1 MKTLTSLFA
10 LAFLSTL
17 AVAADEKPAAGEK
30 PKRDPAEAFKKF
42 DTNSDG
48 SLDLEEFKA
57 SPAGKR
63 DVTKADEIFKK
74 RDTNAD
80 GKLSLEEWTAGR
92 AKKADK

>member
-1 MKTLTSLFA
+1 M
-10 LAFLSTL
+10 STL

-30 PKRDPAEAFKKF
+30 PRRDPAEAFKKF

-48 SLDLEEFKA
+48 NLDLEEFKA

-63 DVTKADEIFKK
+63 DPSKAEELFKK

-80 GKLSLEEWTAGR
+80 GKISLEEWTAGR
-92 AKKADK
+92 PKKADK